1 MPPVTK
7 VSMGN
12 WPRAQDGSSQ
22 PKLRDLFGLVREI
35 VWSKVPEE
43 RRPGLL
49 ILIGLL
55 LVADKVFVIGLPF
68 VYGALIDSLGIGLEL
83 ALPLGLVLAYGLFR
97 IADTVLDNV
106 MDMLMDRVS
115 LRAIR
120 RVTTD
125 VYGHILRLPLS
136 YHLDNRKG
144 GLAQSVE
151 RGTRALEDLANVT
164 LLGFLP
170 IIIELVI
177 AYILLI
183 ARYDLLSAMILAGTM
198 VLYLLAVVI
207 FDRIRSRLVGRVNEA
222 EDRVS
227 DLIVEGLSYA
237 ETVKTFAAETRQA
250 RAVDSAMEDYRG
262 RAMKVSVYF
271 MFRQVTIAL
280 ILSGSLVILLAPTV
294 PKVSTGALTVGGF
307 VALAALILR
316 LFQPLRGLGIVNRRI
331 LDSLRHTERM
341 MSLFEVPNTITDRP
355 GAPNLAPGPGTLQ
368 FEQVSFDYPSKGQV
382 LKRLDFTAEG
392 GRTTALVG
400 PTGAGKSTIQKLLL
414 RLYDPVEGAVKI
426 DGQDLRDVRLDS
438 ARDALGVVPQ
448 DCVLFHDTI
457 DANIRYARPDATDA
471 EVHEAAR
478 MAAFSDFVDSLP
490 LKYQTIVGDRGLK
503 LSGGERQRL
512 AIARAYLKEPLIFI
526 LDEATSSLDS
536 ATEAEIV
543 RNFTMAGEGRTQL
556 IIAHRLSTVMHADL
570 ILVLDGGRLVEQ
582 GNHEKLLA
590 QKGLYADL
598 WERQTEA
605 KPSAET

>member
-1 MPPVTK
+1 MPPVSK
-7 VSMGN
+7 VAMGN
-12 WPRAQDGSSQ
+12 WPRAHDGKSK
-22 PKLRDLFGLVREI
+22 PKLRDLVGLVKEI
-35 VWSKVPEE
+35 VWSKNPAE

-49 ILIGLL
+49 ILIAVL

-68 VYGALIDSLGIGLEL
+68 VYGALIDNLGIGMEV

-97 IADTVLDNV
+97 VADTVLDNV

-125 VYGHILRLPLS
+125 VYGHILRLPLA

-151 RGTRALEDLANVT
+151 RGTRALEELANVV
-164 LLGFLP
+164 LLSFVP
-170 IIIELVI
+170 IIIELLI
-177 AYILLI
+177 AYVLL
-183 ARYDLLSAMILAGTM
+183 ATRYDLWSAGILAVTMVFYLSAV
-198 VLYLLAVVI
+198 VL
-207 FDRIRSRLVGRVNEA
+207 FDRVRSRLVGRVNES

-237 ETVKTFAAETRQA
+237 ETVKTFAAEDRQA
-250 RAVDSAMEDYRG
+250 EAVDGAMEEYRG
-262 RAMKVSVYF
+262 RALKVSVYF
-271 MFRQVTIAL
+271 MIRQVTIAV
-280 ILSGSLVILLAPTV
+280 ILSGSLITLLAITV
-294 PKVSTGALTVGGF
+294 PKVSAGALTVGGF

-341 MSLFEVPNTITDRP
+341 MSLFEVPNTIHDKASAPDLVP
-355 GAPNLAPGPGTLQ
+355 GDGSLA
-368 FEQVSFDYPSKGQV
+368 FEGVTFDYASKGTV
-382 LKRLDFTAEG
+382 LRDLSFVVPG
-392 GRTTALVG
+392 GKTTALVG

-414 RLYDPVEGAVKI
+414 RLYDPDKGSILI
-426 DGQDLRDVRLDS
+426 DGQDIRDVRLRS

-457 DANIRYARPDATDA
+457 DANIRYARPEASMD
-471 EVHEAAR
+471 EVREAAR
-478 MAAFSDFVDSLP
+478 MAAFSTFVEGLP
-490 LKYQTIVGDRGLK
+490 MGYETIVGDRGLK

-512 AIARAYLKEPLIFI
+512 AIARAYLKNPRIFI

-536 ATEAEIV
+536 GTEAEIV
-543 RNFTMAGEGRTQL
+543 RNFAHAGEGRTQL
-556 IIAHRLSTVMHADL
+556 IIAHRLSTVMHADQ
-570 ILVLDGGRLVEQ
+570 ILVLDNGSLVEC
-582 GNHEKLLA
+582 GTHDELLA
-590 QKGLYADL
+590 LDGLYAGL
-598 WERQTEA
+598 WQRQTEQQ
-605 KPSAET
+605 SA

>member
-1 MPPVTK
+1 MPPVSK
-7 VSMGN
+7 VAMGN
-12 WPRAQDGSSQ
+12 WPRAHDGKSK
-22 PKLRDLFGLVREI
+22 PKLRDLIGLVKEI
-35 VWSKVPEE
+35 VWSKNPAE

-49 ILIGLL
+49 ILIAVL

-68 VYGALIDSLGIGLEL
+68 VYGALIDNLGIGMEV

-97 IADTVLDNV
+97 VADTVLDNV

-125 VYGHILRLPLS
+125 VYGHILRLPLA

-151 RGTRALEDLANVT
+151 RGTRALEELANVV
-164 LLGFLP
+164 LLSFVP
-170 IIIELVI
+170 IIIELLI
-177 AYILLI
+177 AYVLL
-183 ARYDLLSAMILAGTM
+183 ATRYDLWSAGILAVTMVFYLSAV
-198 VLYLLAVVI
+198 VL
-207 FDRIRSRLVGRVNEA
+207 FDRVRSRLVGRVNES

-237 ETVKTFAAETRQA
+237 ETVKTFAAEDRQA
-250 RAVDSAMEDYRG
+250 EAVDGAMEEYRG
-262 RAMKVSVYF
+262 RALKVSVYF
-271 MFRQVTIAL
+271 MIRQVTIAV
-280 ILSGSLVILLAPTV
+280 ILSGSLITLLAITV
-294 PKVSTGALTVGGF
+294 PKVSAGALTVGGF

-341 MSLFEVPNTITDRP
+341 MSLFEVPNTIHDKASAPDLVP
-355 GAPNLAPGPGTLQ
+355 GDGSLA
-368 FEQVSFDYPSKGQV
+368 FEGVTFDYASKGTV
-382 LKRLDFTAEG
+382 LRDLSFVVPG
-392 GRTTALVG
+392 GKTTALVG

-414 RLYDPVEGAVKI
+414 RLYDPDKGSILI
-426 DGQDLRDVRLDS
+426 DGQDLRDVRLRS

-457 DANIRYARPDATDA
+457 DANIRYARPEASMD
-471 EVHEAAR
+471 EVREAAR
-478 MAAFSDFVDSLP
+478 MAAFSTFVEGLP
-490 LKYQTIVGDRGLK
+490 MGYETIVGDRGLK

-512 AIARAYLKEPLIFI
+512 AIARAYLKNPRIFI

-536 ATEAEIV
+536 GTEAEIV
-543 RNFTMAGEGRTQL
+543 RNFAHAGEGRTQL
-556 IIAHRLSTVMHADL
+556 IIAHRLSTVMHADQ
-570 ILVLDGGRLVEQ
+570 ILVLDNGSLVER
-582 GNHEKLLA
+582 GTHDELLA
-590 QKGLYADL
+590 LDGLYAGL
-598 WERQTEA
+598 WQRQTEQQ
-605 KPSAET
+605 SA

>member
-1 MPPVTK
+1 MPPVSK
-7 VSMGN
+7 VAMGN
-12 WPRAQDGSSQ
+12 WPRAHDGKSK
-22 PKLRDLFGLVREI
+22 PKLRDLIGLVKEI
-35 VWSKVPEE
+35 VWSKNPAE

-49 ILIGLL
+49 ILIAVL

-68 VYGALIDSLGIGLEL
+68 VYGALIDNLGIGMEV

-97 IADTVLDNV
+97 VADTVLDNV

-125 VYGHILRLPLS
+125 VYGHILRLPLA

-151 RGTRALEDLANVT
+151 RGTRALEELANVV
-164 LLGFLP
+164 LLSFVP
-170 IIIELVI
+170 IIIELLI
-177 AYILLI
+177 AYVLL
-183 ARYDLLSAMILAGTM
+183 ATRYDLWSAGILAVTMVFYLSAV
-198 VLYLLAVVI
+198 VL
-207 FDRIRSRLVGRVNEA
+207 FDRVRSRLVGRVNES

-237 ETVKTFAAETRQA
+237 ETVKTFAAEDRQA
-250 RAVDSAMEDYRG
+250 EAVDGAMEEYRG
-262 RAMKVSVYF
+262 RALKVSVYF
-271 MFRQVTIAL
+271 MIRQVTIAV
-280 ILSGSLVILLAPTV
+280 ILSGSLITLLAITV
-294 PKVSTGALTVGGF
+294 PKVSAGALTVGGF

-341 MSLFEVPNTITDRP
+341 MSLFEVPNTIHDKASAPDLVP
-355 GAPNLAPGPGTLQ
+355 GDGSLA
-368 FEQVSFDYPSKGQV
+368 FEGVTFDYASKGTV
-382 LKRLDFTAEG
+382 LRDLSFVVPG
-392 GRTTALVG
+392 GKTTALVG

-414 RLYDPVEGAVKI
+414 RLYDPDKGSILI
-426 DGQDLRDVRLDS
+426 DGQDIRDVRLRS

-457 DANIRYARPDATDA
+457 DANIRYARPEASMD
-471 EVHEAAR
+471 EVREAAR
-478 MAAFSDFVDSLP
+478 MAAFSTFVEGLP
-490 LKYQTIVGDRGLK
+490 MGYETIVGDRGLK

-512 AIARAYLKEPLIFI
+512 AIARAYLKNPRIFI

-536 ATEAEIV
+536 GTEAEIV
-543 RNFTMAGEGRTQL
+543 RNFAHAGEGRTQL
-556 IIAHRLSTVMHADL
+556 IIAHRLSTVMHADQ
-570 ILVLDGGRLVEQ
+570 ILVLDNGSLAERGTHDE
-582 GNHEKLLA
+582 LLA
-590 QKGLYADL
+590 LDGLYAGL
-598 WERQTEA
+598 WQRQTEQQ
-605 KPSAET
+605 SA

>member
-1 MPPVTK
+1 MPPVSK
-7 VSMGN
+7 VAMGN
-12 WPRAQDGSSQ
+12 WPRANDGKTQ
-22 PKLRDLFGLVREI
+22 PKLRDLISLVKEI
-35 VWSKVPEE
+35 VWSKNPAE

-49 ILIGLL
+49 ILIAIL

-68 VYGALIDSLGIGLEL
+68 VYGALIDNLGVGMEV

-97 IADTVLDNV
+97 VADTVLDNV

-125 VYGHILRLPLS
+125 VYGHILRLPLA

-151 RGTRALEDLANVT
+151 RGTRALEELANVV
-164 LLGFLP
+164 LLSFIP
-170 IIIELVI
+170 IIIELLI
-177 AYILLI
+177 AYVLL
-183 ARYDLLSAMILAGTM
+183 ATRYDIWSALILAVTM
-198 VLYLLAVVI
+198 VLYLTAVVL
-207 FDRIRSRLVGRVNEA
+207 FDRVRSRLVGRVNEA

-237 ETVKTFAAETRQA
+237 ETVKTFAAENRQA
-250 RAVDSAMEDYRG
+250 EAVDGAMEDYRA

-271 MFRQVTIAL
+271 MARQVTIAL
-280 ILSGSLVILLAPTV
+280 ILSGSLVTLLAITV
-294 PKVSTGALTVGGF
+294 PKVSAGALTVGGF

-341 MSLFEVPNTITDRP
+341 MSLFEVPNTIRDKEGAGDLVP
-355 GAPNLAPGPGTLQ
+355 GDGSLTFAGVT
-368 FEQVSFDYPSKGQV
+368 FDYPSKGTV
-382 LKRLDFTAEG
+382 LRDLSFVAPG
-392 GRTTALVG
+392 GKTTALVG

-414 RLYDPVEGAVKI
+414 RLYDPAKGAILI
-426 DGQDLRDVRLDS
+426 DGQDIRDVRLDS

-457 DANIRYARPDATDA
+457 DANIRYARPDATVE
-471 EVHEAAR
+471 EVREAAR
-478 MAAFSDFVDSLP
+478 MAAFSTFVESLP
-490 LKYQTIVGDRGLK
+490 KGYDTIVGDRGLK

-512 AIARAYLKEPLIFI
+512 AIARAYLKNPRIFI

-543 RNFTMAGEGRTQL
+543 RNFAHAGEGRTQL
-556 IIAHRLSTVMHADL
+556 IIAHRLSTVMHADQ
-570 ILVLDGGRLVEQ
+570 ILVLDAGALAERGTHAE
-582 GNHEKLLA
+582 LLDRG
-590 QKGLYADL
+590 GLYAGL
-598 WERQTEA
+598 WQRQTEQQNGD
-605 KPSAET
+605 

>member
-1 MPPVTK
+1 MPPVSK
-7 VSMGN
+7 VAMGN
-12 WPRAQDGSSQ
+12 WPRAHDGKSQ
-22 PKLRDLFGLVREI
+22 PKLRDLVGLVKEI
-35 VWSKVPEE
+35 VWSKNPAE

-49 ILIGLL
+49 ALIAVL

-68 VYGALIDSLGIGLEL
+68 VYGALIDSLGVGLEV

-97 IADTVLDNV
+97 VADTVLDNV

-125 VYGHILRLPLS
+125 VYGHILRLPLA

-151 RGTRALEDLANVT
+151 RGTRALEELANVV
-164 LLGFLP
+164 LLSFIP
-170 IIIELVI
+170 IIIELLI
-177 AYILLI
+177 AYVLL
-183 ARYDLLSAMILAGTM
+183 ATRYDIWSALILAATM
-198 VLYLLAVVI
+198 VLYLTAVVM
-207 FDRIRSRLVGRVNEA
+207 FDRVRSRLVGRVNES

-237 ETVKTFAAETRQA
+237 ETVKTFAAENRQA
-250 RAVDSAMEDYRG
+250 AAVDSAMEDYRA
-262 RAMKVSVYF
+262 RALKVSVYF
-271 MFRQVTIAL
+271 MIRQVTIAI
-280 ILSGSLVILLAPTV
+280 ILSGSLIALLAITV
-294 PKVSTGALTVGGF
+294 PKVSAGALTVGGF

-341 MSLFEVPNTITDRP
+341 MSLFEVPNTIRDKD
-355 GAPNLAPGPGTLQ
+355 GAGDLVAGDGSLA
-368 FEQVSFDYPSKGQV
+368 FEGVSFDYPSKGTV
-382 LKRLDFTAEG
+382 LRDLSFVAPG
-392 GRTTALVG
+392 GKTTALVG

-414 RLYDPVEGAVKI
+414 RLYDPLKGTILI
-426 DGQDLRDVRLDS
+426 DGQDIRDVRLSS
-438 ARDALGVVPQ
+438 ARDVLGVVPQ

-457 DANIRYARPDATDA
+457 EANIRYARPDATIDD
-471 EVHEAAR
+471 VREAAH
-478 MAAFSDFVDSLP
+478 MAAFGSFVEGLP
-490 LKYQTIVGDRGLK
+490 KGYETVVGDRGLK

-512 AIARAYLKEPLIFI
+512 AIARAYLKNPRIFI

-543 RNFTMAGEGRTQL
+543 RNFARAGEGRTQL
-556 IIAHRLSTVMHADL
+556 IIAHRLSTVMHADQ
-570 ILVLDGGRLVEQ
+570 ILVLDGGALVER
-582 GNHEKLLA
+582 GTHGELLEKG
-590 QKGLYADL
+590 GLYADL
-598 WERQTEA
+598 WQRQTEQ
-605 KPSAET
+605 T

>member
-1 MPPVTK
+1 MPPVSK
-7 VSMGN
+7 VAMGN
-12 WPRAQDGSSQ
+12 WPRANDGKTK
-22 PKLRDLFGLVREI
+22 PKLRDLIGLVKEI
-35 VWSKVPEE
+35 VWSKNPAE

-49 ILIGLL
+49 ILIAVL

-68 VYGALIDSLGIGLEL
+68 VYGALIDNLGIGMEV

-97 IADTVLDNV
+97 VADTVLDNV

-125 VYGHILRLPLS
+125 VYGHILRLPLA

-151 RGTRALEDLANVT
+151 RGTRALEELANVV
-164 LLGFLP
+164 LLSFVP
-170 IIIELVI
+170 IIIELLI
-177 AYILLI
+177 AYVLL
-183 ARYDLLSAMILAGTM
+183 ATRYDIWSAAILGVTM
-198 VLYLLAVVI
+198 VFYLTAVVL
-207 FDRIRSRLVGRVNEA
+207 FDRVRSRLVGKVNES

-237 ETVKTFAAETRQA
+237 ETVKTFAAEDRQA
-250 RAVDSAMEDYRG
+250 EAVDGAMEEYRG
-262 RAMKVSVYF
+262 RALKVSVYF
-271 MFRQVTIAL
+271 MIRQVTIAI
-280 ILSGSLVILLAPTV
+280 ILSGSLMTLLAITV
-294 PKVSTGALTVGGF
+294 PKVSAGALTVGGF

-341 MSLFEVPNTITDRP
+341 MSLFEVPNTIHDKANAADLVP
-355 GAPNLAPGPGTLQ
+355 GNGSLA
-368 FEQVSFDYPSKGQV
+368 FEGVTFDYASKGTV
-382 LKRLDFTAEG
+382 LRDLSFVVPG
-392 GRTTALVG
+392 GKTTALVG

-414 RLYDPVEGAVKI
+414 RLYDPDKGAILI
-426 DGQDLRDVRLDS
+426 DGQDIRDVRLSS

-457 DANIRYARPDATDA
+457 DANIRYARPEASMD
-471 EVHEAAR
+471 EVREAAR
-478 MAAFSDFVDSLP
+478 MAAFSTFVESLP
-490 LKYQTIVGDRGLK
+490 KGYQTIVGDRGLK

-512 AIARAYLKEPLIFI
+512 AIARAYLKNPRIFI

-536 ATEAEIV
+536 GTEAEIV
-543 RNFTMAGEGRTQL
+543 RNFAHAGEGRTQL
-556 IIAHRLSTVMHADL
+556 IIAHRLSTVMHADQ
-570 ILVLDGGRLVEQ
+570 ILVLDKGSLVER
-582 GNHEKLLA
+582 GTHDDLLA
-590 QKGLYADL
+590 LNGLYAGL
-598 WERQTEA
+598 WQRQTEQQ
-605 KPSAET
+605 SA

>member
-1 MPPVTK
+1 MPPVSK
-7 VSMGN
+7 VAMGN
-12 WPRAQDGSSQ
+12 WPRANDGKTQ
-22 PKLRDLFGLVREI
+22 PKLRDLISLVKEI
-35 VWSKVPEE
+35 VWSKNPAE

-49 ILIGLL
+49 ILIAIL

-68 VYGALIDSLGIGLEL
+68 VYGALIDNLGVGMEV

-97 IADTVLDNV
+97 VADTVLDNV

-125 VYGHILRLPLS
+125 VYGHILRLPLA

-151 RGTRALEDLANVT
+151 RGTRALEELANVV
-164 LLGFLP
+164 LLSFIP
-170 IIIELVI
+170 IIIELLI
-177 AYILLI
+177 AYVLL
-183 ARYDLLSAMILAGTM
+183 ATRYDIWSALILAVTM
-198 VLYLLAVVI
+198 VLYLTAVVL
-207 FDRIRSRLVGRVNEA
+207 FDRVRSRLVGRVNEA

-237 ETVKTFAAETRQA
+237 ETVKTFAAENRQA
-250 RAVDSAMEDYRG
+250 EAVDGAMEDYRA

-271 MFRQVTIAL
+271 MARQVTIGL
-280 ILSGSLVILLAPTV
+280 ILSGSLVTLLAITV
-294 PKVSTGALTVGGF
+294 PKVSAGALTVGGF

-341 MSLFEVPNTITDRP
+341 MSLFEVPNTIRDKDGAGDLVP
-355 GAPNLAPGPGTLQ
+355 GDGSLTFAGVT
-368 FEQVSFDYPSKGQV
+368 FDYPSKGTV
-382 LKRLDFTAEG
+382 LRDLSFVAPG
-392 GRTTALVG
+392 GKTTALVG

-414 RLYDPVEGAVKI
+414 RLYDPAKGAILI
-426 DGQDLRDVRLDS
+426 DGQDIRDVRLDS

-457 DANIRYARPDATDA
+457 DANIRYARPDATVE
-471 EVHEAAR
+471 EVREAAR
-478 MAAFSDFVDSLP
+478 MAAFSTFVESLP
-490 LKYQTIVGDRGLK
+490 KGYDTIVGDRGLK

-512 AIARAYLKEPLIFI
+512 AIARAYLKNPRIFI

-543 RNFTMAGEGRTQL
+543 RNFAHAGEGRTQL
-556 IIAHRLSTVMHADL
+556 IIAHRLSTVMHADQ
-570 ILVLDGGRLVEQ
+570 ILVLDAGALAERGTHAE
-582 GNHEKLLA
+582 LLDRG
-590 QKGLYADL
+590 GLYAGL
-598 WERQTEA
+598 WQRQTEQQNGN
-605 KPSAET
+605 

>member
-1 MPPVTK
+1 MPPVSK
-7 VSMGN
+7 VAMGN
-12 WPRAQDGSSQ
+12 WPRAHDGKSK
-22 PKLRDLFGLVREI
+22 PKLRDLIGLVKEI
-35 VWSKVPEE
+35 VWSKNPAE

-49 ILIGLL
+49 ILIAVL

-68 VYGALIDSLGIGLEL
+68 VYGALIDNLGIGMEV

-97 IADTVLDNV
+97 VADTVLDNV

-125 VYGHILRLPLS
+125 VYGHILRLPLA

-151 RGTRALEDLANVT
+151 RGTRALEELANVV
-164 LLGFLP
+164 LLSFVP
-170 IIIELVI
+170 IIIELLI
-177 AYILLI
+177 AYVLL
-183 ARYDLLSAMILAGTM
+183 ATRYDLWSAGILAVTMVCYLSAV
-198 VLYLLAVVI
+198 VL
-207 FDRIRSRLVGRVNEA
+207 FDRVRSRLVGRVNES

-237 ETVKTFAAETRQA
+237 ETVKTFAAEDRQA
-250 RAVDSAMEDYRG
+250 EAVDGAMEEYRG
-262 RAMKVSVYF
+262 RALKVSVYF
-271 MFRQVTIAL
+271 MIRQVTIAV
-280 ILSGSLVILLAPTV
+280 ILSGSLITLLAITV
-294 PKVSTGALTVGGF
+294 PKVSAGALTVGGF

-341 MSLFEVPNTITDRP
+341 MSLFEVPNTIHDKASAPDLVP
-355 GAPNLAPGPGTLQ
+355 GDGSLA
-368 FEQVSFDYPSKGQV
+368 FEGVTFDYASKGTV
-382 LKRLDFTAEG
+382 LRDLSFVVPG
-392 GRTTALVG
+392 GKTTALVG

-414 RLYDPVEGAVKI
+414 RLYDPDKGSILI
-426 DGQDLRDVRLDS
+426 DGQDIRDVRLRS

-457 DANIRYARPDATDA
+457 DANIRYARPEASMD
-471 EVHEAAR
+471 EVREAAR
-478 MAAFSDFVDSLP
+478 MAAFSTFVEGLP
-490 LKYQTIVGDRGLK
+490 MGYETIVGDRGLK

-512 AIARAYLKEPLIFI
+512 AIARAYLKNPRIFI

-536 ATEAEIV
+536 GTEAEIV
-543 RNFTMAGEGRTQL
+543 RNFAHAGEGRTQL
-556 IIAHRLSTVMHADL
+556 IIAHRLSTVMHADQ
-570 ILVLDGGRLVEQ
+570 ILVLDNGSLVER
-582 GNHEKLLA
+582 GTHDELLA
-590 QKGLYADL
+590 LDGLYAGL
-598 WERQTEA
+598 WQRQTEQQ
-605 KPSAET
+605 SA

>member
-1 MPPVTK
+1 MPPVSK
-7 VSMGN
+7 VAMGN
-12 WPRAQDGSSQ
+12 WPRANDGKTK
-22 PKLRDLFGLVREI
+22 PKLRDLIGLVKEI
-35 VWSKVPEE
+35 VWSKNPAE

-49 ILIGLL
+49 ILIAVL

-68 VYGALIDSLGIGLEL
+68 VYGALIDNLGIGMEV

-97 IADTVLDNV
+97 VADTVLDNV

-125 VYGHILRLPLS
+125 VYGHILRLPLA

-151 RGTRALEDLANVT
+151 RGTRALEELANVV
-164 LLGFLP
+164 LLSFVP
-170 IIIELVI
+170 IIIELLI
-177 AYILLI
+177 AYVLL
-183 ARYDLLSAMILAGTM
+183 ATRYDIWSAAILGVTM
-198 VLYLLAVVI
+198 VFYLTAVVL
-207 FDRIRSRLVGRVNEA
+207 FDRVRSRLVGKVNES

-237 ETVKTFAAETRQA
+237 ETVKTFAAEDRQA
-250 RAVDSAMEDYRG
+250 EAVDGAMEEYRG
-262 RAMKVSVYF
+262 RALKVSVYF
-271 MFRQVTIAL
+271 MIRQVTIAI
-280 ILSGSLVILLAPTV
+280 ILSGSLMTLLAITV
-294 PKVSTGALTVGGF
+294 PKVSAGALTVGGF

-341 MSLFEVPNTITDRP
+341 MSLFEVPNTIHDKANAADLVP
-355 GAPNLAPGPGTLQ
+355 GNGSLA
-368 FEQVSFDYPSKGQV
+368 FEGVTFDYASKGTV
-382 LKRLDFTAEG
+382 LRDLSFVVPG
-392 GRTTALVG
+392 GKTTALVG

-414 RLYDPVEGAVKI
+414 RLYDPDKGAILI
-426 DGQDLRDVRLDS
+426 DGQDIRDVRLSS

-457 DANIRYARPDATDA
+457 DANIRYARPEASMD
-471 EVHEAAR
+471 EVREAAR
-478 MAAFSDFVDSLP
+478 MAAFSTFVESLP
-490 LKYQTIVGDRGLK
+490 KGYETIVGDRGLK

-512 AIARAYLKEPLIFI
+512 AIARAYLKSPRIFI

-536 ATEAEIV
+536 GTEAEIV
-543 RNFTMAGEGRTQL
+543 RNFAHAGEGRTQL
-556 IIAHRLSTVMHADL
+556 IIAHRLSTVMHADQ
-570 ILVLDGGRLVEQ
+570 ILVLDKGSLVER
-582 GNHEKLLA
+582 GTHDDLLA
-590 QKGLYADL
+590 LNGLYAGL
-598 WERQTEA
+598 WQRQTEQQ
-605 KPSAET
+605 SA

>member
-1 MPPVTK
+1 MPPVSK
-7 VSMGN
+7 VAMGN
-12 WPRAQDGSSQ
+12 WPRAHDGKSQ
-22 PKLRDLFGLVREI
+22 PKLRDLVGLVKEI
-35 VWSKVPEE
+35 VWSKNPAE

-49 ILIGLL
+49 ALIAVL

-68 VYGALIDSLGIGLEL
+68 VYGALIDSLGVGLEV

-97 IADTVLDNV
+97 VADTVLDNV

-125 VYGHILRLPLS
+125 VYGHILRLPLA

-151 RGTRALEDLANVT
+151 RGTRALEELANVV
-164 LLGFLP
+164 LLSFIP
-170 IIIELVI
+170 IIIELLI
-177 AYILLI
+177 AYVLL
-183 ARYDLLSAMILAGTM
+183 ATRYDIWSALILAATM
-198 VLYLLAVVI
+198 VLYLTAVVM
-207 FDRIRSRLVGRVNEA
+207 FDRVRSRLVGRVNES

-237 ETVKTFAAETRQA
+237 ETVKTFAAENRQA
-250 RAVDSAMEDYRG
+250 AAVDSAMEDYRA
-262 RAMKVSVYF
+262 RALKVSVYF
-271 MFRQVTIAL
+271 MIRQVTIAI
-280 ILSGSLVILLAPTV
+280 ILSGSLITLLAITV
-294 PKVSTGALTVGGF
+294 PKVSAGALTVGGF

-341 MSLFEVPNTITDRP
+341 MSLFEVPNTIRDKD
-355 GAPNLAPGPGTLQ
+355 GAGDLVAGDGSLA
-368 FEQVSFDYPSKGQV
+368 FEGVSFDYPSKGTV
-382 LKRLDFTAEG
+382 LRDLSFVAPG
-392 GRTTALVG
+392 GKTTALVG

-414 RLYDPVEGAVKI
+414 RLYDPLKGTILI
-426 DGQDLRDVRLDS
+426 DGQDIRDVRLSS

-457 DANIRYARPDATDA
+457 EANIRYARPDASMDD
-471 EVHEAAR
+471 VREAAH
-478 MAAFSDFVDSLP
+478 MAAFGSFVEGLP
-490 LKYQTIVGDRGLK
+490 KGYETVVGDRGLK

-512 AIARAYLKEPLIFI
+512 AIARAYLKNPRIFI

-543 RNFTMAGEGRTQL
+543 RNFARAGEGRTQL
-556 IIAHRLSTVMHADL
+556 IIAHRLSTVMHADQ
-570 ILVLDGGRLVEQ
+570 ILVLDGGALVER
-582 GNHEKLLA
+582 GTHGELLEKG
-590 QKGLYADL
+590 GLYADL
-598 WERQTEA
+598 WQRQTEQA
-605 KPSAET
+605 

>member
-1 MPPVTK
+1 MPPVSK
-7 VSMGN
+7 VAMGK
-12 WPRAQDGSSQ
+12 WPRAQEGKSE
-22 PKLRDLFGLVREI
+22 PKLRDLVGLVKEI
-35 VWSKVPEE
+35 VWSKNPAE

-49 ILIGLL
+49 ALIAVL

-68 VYGALIDSLGIGLEL
+68 VYGALIDNLGVGMEV

-97 IADTVLDNV
+97 VADTVLDNV

-125 VYGHILRLPLS
+125 VYGHILRLPLA

-151 RGTRALEDLANVT
+151 RGTRALEELANVV
-164 LLGFLP
+164 LLSFIP
-170 IIIELVI
+170 IIIELLI
-177 AYILLI
+177 AYVLL
-183 ARYDLLSAMILAGTM
+183 ATRYDIWSALILAVTM
-198 VLYLLAVVI
+198 VLYLTAVVL
-207 FDRIRSRLVGRVNEA
+207 FDRVRSRLVGRVNES

-237 ETVKTFAAETRQA
+237 ETVKTFAAENRQA
-250 RAVDSAMEDYRG
+250 TALDSAMEDYRA
-262 RAMKVSVYF
+262 RALKVSVYF
-271 MFRQVTIAL
+271 MIRQVTIAV
-280 ILSGSLVILLAPTV
+280 ILSGSLITLLAFTV
-294 PKVSTGALTVGGF
+294 PKVSAGALTVGGF

-341 MSLFEVPNTITDRP
+341 MSLFKVPNTIHDKDGAGDLVP
-355 GAPNLAPGPGTLQ
+355 GDGSLA
-368 FEQVSFDYPSKGQV
+368 FEGVSFDYPSKGMV
-382 LKRLDFTAEG
+382 LRDLSFVAPG
-392 GRTTALVG
+392 GKTTALVG

-414 RLYDPVEGAVKI
+414 RLYDPLKGAILI
-426 DGQDLRDVRLDS
+426 DGQDIRDVRLSS

-457 DANIRYARPDATDA
+457 EANIRYARPDVSMD
-471 EVHEAAR
+471 EVREAAH
-478 MAAFSDFVDSLP
+478 MAAFGRFVEGLP
-490 LKYQTIVGDRGLK
+490 QGYDTIVGDRGMK

-512 AIARAYLKEPLIFI
+512 AIARAYLKNPRIFI

-536 ATEAEIV
+536 VTEAEIV
-543 RNFTMAGEGRTQL
+543 RNFAHAGEGRTQL
-556 IIAHRLSTVMHADL
+556 IIAHRLSTVMHADQ
-570 ILVLDGGRLVEQ
+570 ILVLDGGALVER
-582 GNHEKLLA
+582 GTHAELLA
-590 QKGLYADL
+590 AGGLYADL
-598 WERQTEA
+598 WHRQTELNA
-605 KPSAET
+605 

>member
-1 MPPVTK
+1 MPPVSK
-7 VSMGN
+7 VAMGN
-12 WPRAQDGSSQ
+12 WPRAHDGKSK
-22 PKLRDLFGLVREI
+22 PKLRDLIGLVKEI
-35 VWSKVPEE
+35 VWSKNPAE

-49 ILIGLL
+49 ILIAVL

-68 VYGALIDSLGIGLEL
+68 VYGALIDNLGIGMEV

-97 IADTVLDNV
+97 VADTVLDNV

-125 VYGHILRLPLS
+125 VYGHILRLPLA

-151 RGTRALEDLANVT
+151 RGTRALEELANVV
-164 LLGFLP
+164 LLSFVP
-170 IIIELVI
+170 IIIELLI
-177 AYILLI
+177 AYVLL
-183 ARYDLLSAMILAGTM
+183 ATRYDLWSAGILAVTMVFYLSAV
-198 VLYLLAVVI
+198 VL
-207 FDRIRSRLVGRVNEA
+207 FDRVRSRLVGRVNES

-237 ETVKTFAAETRQA
+237 ETVKTFAAEDRQA
-250 RAVDSAMEDYRG
+250 EAVDGAMEEYRG
-262 RAMKVSVYF
+262 RALKVSVYF
-271 MFRQVTIAL
+271 MIRQVTIAV
-280 ILSGSLVILLAPTV
+280 ILSGSLITLLAITV
-294 PKVSTGALTVGGF
+294 PKVSAGALTVGGF

-341 MSLFEVPNTITDRP
+341 MSLFEVPNTIHDKASAPDLVP
-355 GAPNLAPGPGTLQ
+355 GDGSLA
-368 FEQVSFDYPSKGQV
+368 FEGVTFDYASKGTV
-382 LKRLDFTAEG
+382 LRDLSFVVPG
-392 GRTTALVG
+392 GKTTALVG

-414 RLYDPVEGAVKI
+414 RLYDPDKGSILI
-426 DGQDLRDVRLDS
+426 DGQDIRDVRLRS

-457 DANIRYARPDATDA
+457 DANIRYARPEASMD
-471 EVHEAAR
+471 EVGEAAR
-478 MAAFSDFVDSLP
+478 MAAFSTFVEGLP
-490 LKYQTIVGDRGLK
+490 MGYETIVGDRGLK

-512 AIARAYLKEPLIFI
+512 AIARAYLKNPRIFI

-536 ATEAEIV
+536 GTEAEIV
-543 RNFTMAGEGRTQL
+543 RNFAHAGEGRTQL
-556 IIAHRLSTVMHADL
+556 IIAHRLSTVMHADQ
-570 ILVLDGGRLVEQ
+570 ILVLDNGSLVER
-582 GNHEKLLA
+582 GTHDELLA
-590 QKGLYADL
+590 LDGLYAGL
-598 WERQTEA
+598 WQRQTEQQ
-605 KPSAET
+605 SA

>member
-1 MPPVTK
+1 MPPVSK
-7 VSMGN
+7 VAMGN
-12 WPRAQDGSSQ
+12 WPRAHDGKSK
-22 PKLRDLFGLVREI
+22 PKLRDLIGLVKEI
-35 VWSKVPEE
+35 VWSKNPAE

-49 ILIGLL
+49 ILIAVL

-68 VYGALIDSLGIGLEL
+68 VYGALIDNLGIGMEV

-97 IADTVLDNV
+97 VADTVLDNV

-125 VYGHILRLPLS
+125 VYGHILRLPLA

-151 RGTRALEDLANVT
+151 RGTRALEELANVV
-164 LLGFLP
+164 LLSFVP
-170 IIIELVI
+170 IIIELLI
-177 AYILLI
+177 AYVLL
-183 ARYDLLSAMILAGTM
+183 ATRYDLWSAGILAVTMVFYLSAV
-198 VLYLLAVVI
+198 VL
-207 FDRIRSRLVGRVNEA
+207 FDRVRSRLVGRVNES

-237 ETVKTFAAETRQA
+237 ETVKTFAAEDRQA
-250 RAVDSAMEDYRG
+250 EAVDGAMEEYRG
-262 RAMKVSVYF
+262 RALKVSVYF
-271 MFRQVTIAL
+271 MIRQVTIAV
-280 ILSGSLVILLAPTV
+280 ILSGSLITLLAITV
-294 PKVSTGALTVGGF
+294 PKVSAGALTVGGF

-341 MSLFEVPNTITDRP
+341 MSLFEVPNTIHDKASAPDLVP
-355 GAPNLAPGPGTLQ
+355 GDGSLA
-368 FEQVSFDYPSKGQV
+368 FEGVTFDYASKGTV
-382 LKRLDFTAEG
+382 LRDLSFVVPG
-392 GRTTALVG
+392 GKTTALVG

-414 RLYDPVEGAVKI
+414 RLYDPDKGSILI
-426 DGQDLRDVRLDS
+426 DGQDIRDVRLRS

-457 DANIRYARPDATDA
+457 DANIRYARPEASMD
-471 EVHEAAR
+471 EVREAAR
-478 MAAFSDFVDSLP
+478 MAAFSIFVEGLP
-490 LKYQTIVGDRGLK
+490 MGYETIVGDRGLK

-512 AIARAYLKEPLIFI
+512 AIARAYLKNPRIFI

-536 ATEAEIV
+536 GTEAEIV
-543 RNFTMAGEGRTQL
+543 RNFAHAGEGRTQL
-556 IIAHRLSTVMHADL
+556 IIAHRLSTVMQADQ
-570 ILVLDGGRLVEQ
+570 ILVLDNGSLVER
-582 GNHEKLLA
+582 GTHDELLA
-590 QKGLYADL
+590 LDGLYAGL
-598 WERQTEA
+598 WQRQTEQQ
-605 KPSAET
+605 SA

>member
-1 MPPVTK
+1 MPPVSK
-7 VSMGN
+7 VAMGN
-12 WPRAQDGSSQ
+12 WPRANDGKTQ
-22 PKLRDLFGLVREI
+22 PKLRDLISLVKEI
-35 VWSKVPEE
+35 VWSKNPAE

-49 ILIGLL
+49 ILIAIL

-68 VYGALIDSLGIGLEL
+68 VYGALIDNLGVGMEV

-97 IADTVLDNV
+97 VADTVLDNV

-125 VYGHILRLPLS
+125 VYGHILRLPLA

-151 RGTRALEDLANVT
+151 RGTRALEELANVV
-164 LLGFLP
+164 LLSFIP
-170 IIIELVI
+170 IIIELLI
-177 AYILLI
+177 AYVLL
-183 ARYDLLSAMILAGTM
+183 ATRYDIWSALILAVTM
-198 VLYLLAVVI
+198 VLYLTAVVL
-207 FDRIRSRLVGRVNEA
+207 FDRVRSRLVGRVNEA

-237 ETVKTFAAETRQA
+237 ETVKTFAAENRQA
-250 RAVDSAMEDYRG
+250 EAVDGAMEDYRA

-271 MFRQVTIAL
+271 MARQVTIAL
-280 ILSGSLVILLAPTV
+280 ILSGSLVTLLAITV
-294 PKVSTGALTVGGF
+294 PKVSAGALTVGGF

-341 MSLFEVPNTITDRP
+341 MSLFEVPNTIRDKEGAGDLVP
-355 GAPNLAPGPGTLQ
+355 GDGSLTFAGVT
-368 FEQVSFDYPSKGQV
+368 FDYPSKGTV
-382 LKRLDFTAEG
+382 LRDLSFVAPG
-392 GRTTALVG
+392 GKTTALVG

-414 RLYDPVEGAVKI
+414 RLYDPAKGAILI
-426 DGQDLRDVRLDS
+426 DGQDIRDVRLDS

-457 DANIRYARPDATDA
+457 DANIRYARPDATVE
-471 EVHEAAR
+471 EVREAAR
-478 MAAFSDFVDSLP
+478 MAAFSTFVESLP
-490 LKYQTIVGDRGLK
+490 KGYDTIVGDRGLK

-512 AIARAYLKEPLIFI
+512 AIARAYLKNPRIFI

-543 RNFTMAGEGRTQL
+543 RNFAHAGEGRTQL
-556 IIAHRLSTVMHADL
+556 IIAHRLSTVMHADQ
-570 ILVLDGGRLVEQ
+570 ILVLDAGALAERGTHAE
-582 GNHEKLLA
+582 LLDRG
-590 QKGLYADL
+590 GLYAGL
-598 WERQTEA
+598 WQRQTEQQNGN
-605 KPSAET
+605 

>member
-1 MPPVTK
+1 
-7 VSMGN
+7 MGN
-12 WPRAQDGSSQ
+12 WPRAHDGKSK
-22 PKLRDLFGLVREI
+22 PKLRDLIGLVKEI
-35 VWSKVPEE
+35 VWSKNPAE

-49 ILIGLL
+49 ILIAVL

-68 VYGALIDSLGIGLEL
+68 VYGALIDNLGIGMEV

-97 IADTVLDNV
+97 VADTVLDNV

-125 VYGHILRLPLS
+125 VYGHILRLPLA

-151 RGTRALEDLANVT
+151 RGTRALEELANVV
-164 LLGFLP
+164 LLSFVP
-170 IIIELVI
+170 IIIELLI
-177 AYILLI
+177 AYVLL
-183 ARYDLLSAMILAGTM
+183 ATRYDLWSAGILAVTMVFYLSAV
-198 VLYLLAVVI
+198 VL
-207 FDRIRSRLVGRVNEA
+207 FDRVRSRLVGRVNES

-237 ETVKTFAAETRQA
+237 ETVKTFAAEDRQA
-250 RAVDSAMEDYRG
+250 EAVDGAMEEYRG
-262 RAMKVSVYF
+262 RALKVSVYF
-271 MFRQVTIAL
+271 MIRQVTIAV
-280 ILSGSLVILLAPTV
+280 ILSGSLITLLAITV
-294 PKVSTGALTVGGF
+294 PKVSAGALTVGGF

-341 MSLFEVPNTITDRP
+341 MSLFEVPNTIHDKASAADLVP
-355 GAPNLAPGPGTLQ
+355 GDGSLA
-368 FEQVSFDYPSKGQV
+368 FEGVTFDYASKGTV
-382 LKRLDFTAEG
+382 LRDLSFVVPG
-392 GRTTALVG
+392 GKTTALVG

-414 RLYDPVEGAVKI
+414 RLYDPDKGSILI
-426 DGQDLRDVRLDS
+426 DGQDIRDVRLRS

-457 DANIRYARPDATDA
+457 DANIRYARPEASMD
-471 EVHEAAR
+471 EVREAAR
-478 MAAFSDFVDSLP
+478 MAAFSTFVEGLP
-490 LKYQTIVGDRGLK
+490 LGYETIVGDRGLK

-512 AIARAYLKEPLIFI
+512 AIARAYLKNPRIFI

-536 ATEAEIV
+536 GTEAEIV
-543 RNFTMAGEGRTQL
+543 RNFAHAGEGRTQL
-556 IIAHRLSTVMHADL
+556 IIAHRLSTVMHADQ
-570 ILVLDGGRLVEQ
+570 ILVLDNGSLVER
-582 GNHEKLLA
+582 GTHDELLA
-590 QKGLYADL
+590 LDGLYAGL
-598 WERQTEA
+598 WQRQTEQQ
-605 KPSAET
+605 SA

>member
-1 MPPVTK
+1 MPPVSK
-7 VSMGN
+7 VAMGN
-12 WPRAQDGSSQ
+12 WPRAHDGKSK
-22 PKLRDLFGLVREI
+22 PKLRDLIGLVKEI
-35 VWSKVPEE
+35 VWSKNPAE

-49 ILIGLL
+49 ILIAVL

-68 VYGALIDSLGIGLEL
+68 VYGALIDNLGIGMEV

-97 IADTVLDNV
+97 VADTVLDNV

-125 VYGHILRLPLS
+125 VYGHILRLPLA

-151 RGTRALEDLANVT
+151 RGTRALEELANVV
-164 LLGFLP
+164 LLSFVP
-170 IIIELVI
+170 IIIELLI
-177 AYILLI
+177 AYVLL
-183 ARYDLLSAMILAGTM
+183 ATRYDLWSAGILAVTMVFYLSAV
-198 VLYLLAVVI
+198 VL
-207 FDRIRSRLVGRVNEA
+207 FDRVRSRLVGRVNES

-237 ETVKTFAAETRQA
+237 ETVKTFAAEDRQA
-250 RAVDSAMEDYRG
+250 EAVDGAMEEYRG
-262 RAMKVSVYF
+262 RALKVSVYF
-271 MFRQVTIAL
+271 MIRQVTIAV
-280 ILSGSLVILLAPTV
+280 ILSGSLITLLAITV
-294 PKVSTGALTVGGF
+294 PKVSAGALTVGGF

-341 MSLFEVPNTITDRP
+341 MSLFEVPNTIHDKASAPDLVP
-355 GAPNLAPGPGTLQ
+355 GDGSLA
-368 FEQVSFDYPSKGQV
+368 FEGVTFDYASKGTV
-382 LKRLDFTAEG
+382 LRDLSFVVPG
-392 GRTTALVG
+392 GKTTALVG

-414 RLYDPVEGAVKI
+414 RLYDPDKGSILI
-426 DGQDLRDVRLDS
+426 DGQDIRDVRLRS

-457 DANIRYARPDATDA
+457 DANIRYARPEASMD
-471 EVHEAAR
+471 EVREAAR
-478 MAAFSDFVDSLP
+478 MAAFSIFVEGLP
-490 LKYQTIVGDRGLK
+490 MGYETIVGDRGLK

-512 AIARAYLKEPLIFI
+512 AIARAYLKNPRIFI

-536 ATEAEIV
+536 GTEAEIV
-543 RNFTMAGEGRTQL
+543 RNFAHAGEGRTQL
-556 IIAHRLSTVMHADL
+556 IIAHRLSTVMHADQ
-570 ILVLDGGRLVEQ
+570 ILVLDNGSLAERGTHDE
-582 GNHEKLLA
+582 LLA
-590 QKGLYADL
+590 LDGLYAGL
-598 WERQTEA
+598 WQRQTEQQ
-605 KPSAET
+605 SA

>member
-1 MPPVTK
+1 MPPVSK
-7 VSMGN
+7 VAMGN
-12 WPRAQDGSSQ
+12 WPRAHDGKTQ
-22 PKLRDLFGLVREI
+22 PKLRDLISLVKEI
-35 VWSKVPEE
+35 VWSKNPAE

-49 ILIGLL
+49 ILIAVL

-68 VYGALIDSLGIGLEL
+68 VYGALIDNLGVGMEV

-97 IADTVLDNV
+97 VADTVLDNV

-125 VYGHILRLPLS
+125 VYGHILRLPLA

-151 RGTRALEDLANVT
+151 RGTRALEELANVV
-164 LLGFLP
+164 LLSFIP
-170 IIIELVI
+170 IIIELLI
-177 AYILLI
+177 AYVLL
-183 ARYDLLSAMILAGTM
+183 ATRYDIWSALILAVTM
-198 VLYLLAVVI
+198 VLYLTAVVL
-207 FDRIRSRLVGRVNEA
+207 FDRVRSRLVGRVNEA
-222 EDRVS
+222 EDKVS

-237 ETVKTFAAETRQA
+237 ETVKTFAAENRQA
-250 RAVDSAMEDYRG
+250 EAVDSAMEDYRA

-271 MFRQVTIAL
+271 MARQVTIAL
-280 ILSGSLVILLAPTV
+280 ILSGSLVTLLAITV
-294 PKVSTGALTVGGF
+294 PKVSAGALTVGGF

-341 MSLFEVPNTITDRP
+341 MSLFEVPNTIRDKADAGDLVP
-355 GAPNLAPGPGTLQ
+355 GDGSLTFAGVT
-368 FEQVSFDYPSKGQV
+368 FDYPSKGTV
-382 LKRLDFTAEG
+382 LSDLSFVAPG
-392 GRTTALVG
+392 GKTTALVG

-414 RLYDPVEGAVKI
+414 RLYDPAKGAILI
-426 DGQDLRDVRLDS
+426 DGQDISDVRLDS

-457 DANIRYARPDATDA
+457 DANIRYARPDATMD
-471 EVHEAAR
+471 EVREAAR
-478 MAAFSDFVDSLP
+478 MAAFSTFVESLP
-490 LKYQTIVGDRGLK
+490 NGYDTIVGDRGLK

-512 AIARAYLKEPLIFI
+512 AIARAYLKNPRIFI

-543 RNFTMAGEGRTQL
+543 RNFAHAGEGRTQL
-556 IIAHRLSTVMHADL
+556 IIAHRLSTVMHADQ
-570 ILVLDGGRLVEQ
+570 ILVLNEGALAERGTHAE
-582 GNHEKLLA
+582 LLA
-590 QKGLYADL
+590 KGGLYAGL
-598 WERQTEA
+598 WQRQTEQQNGG
-605 KPSAET
+605 

>member
-1 MPPVTK
+1 MPPVSK
-7 VSMGN
+7 VAMGN
-12 WPRAQDGSSQ
+12 WPRAHDGKSK
-22 PKLRDLFGLVREI
+22 PKLRDLIGLVKEI
-35 VWSKVPEE
+35 VWSKNPAE

-49 ILIGLL
+49 ILIAVL

-68 VYGALIDSLGIGLEL
+68 VYGALIDNLGIGMEV

-97 IADTVLDNV
+97 VADTVLDNV

-125 VYGHILRLPLS
+125 VYGHILRLPLA

-151 RGTRALEDLANVT
+151 RGTRALEELANVV
-164 LLGFLP
+164 LLSFVP
-170 IIIELVI
+170 IIIELLI
-177 AYILLI
+177 AYVLL
-183 ARYDLLSAMILAGTM
+183 ATRYDLWSAGILAVTMVFYLSAV
-198 VLYLLAVVI
+198 VL
-207 FDRIRSRLVGRVNEA
+207 FDRVRSRLVGRVNES

-237 ETVKTFAAETRQA
+237 ETVKTFAAEDRQA
-250 RAVDSAMEDYRG
+250 EAVDGAMEEYRG
-262 RAMKVSVYF
+262 RALKVSVYF
-271 MFRQVTIAL
+271 MIRQVTIAV
-280 ILSGSLVILLAPTV
+280 ILSGSLITLLAITV
-294 PKVSTGALTVGGF
+294 PKVSAGALTVGGF

-341 MSLFEVPNTITDRP
+341 MSLFEVPNTIHDKASAADLVP
-355 GAPNLAPGPGTLQ
+355 GDGSLA
-368 FEQVSFDYPSKGQV
+368 FEGVTFDYASKGTV
-382 LKRLDFTAEG
+382 LRDLSFVVPG
-392 GRTTALVG
+392 GKTTALVG

-414 RLYDPVEGAVKI
+414 RLYDPDKGSILI
-426 DGQDLRDVRLDS
+426 DGQDIRDVRLRS

-457 DANIRYARPDATDA
+457 DANIRYARPEASMD
-471 EVHEAAR
+471 EVREAAR
-478 MAAFSDFVDSLP
+478 MAAFSTFVEGLP
-490 LKYQTIVGDRGLK
+490 MGYETIVGDRGLK

-512 AIARAYLKEPLIFI
+512 AIARAYLKNPRIFI

-536 ATEAEIV
+536 GTEAEIV
-543 RNFTMAGEGRTQL
+543 RNFAHAGEGRTQL
-556 IIAHRLSTVMHADL
+556 IIAHRLSTVMHADQ
-570 ILVLDGGRLVEQ
+570 ILVLDNGSLVER
-582 GNHEKLLA
+582 GTHDELLA
-590 QKGLYADL
+590 LDGLYAGL
-598 WERQTEA
+598 WQRQTEQQ
-605 KPSAET
+605 SA

>member
-1 MPPVTK
+1 MPPVSK

-12 WPRAQDGSSQ
+12 WPRANEAKSQ
-22 PKLRDLFGLVREI
+22 PKLRDLLRLVKEI
-35 VWSKVPEE
+35 VWSENPAE

-49 ILIGLL
+49 ALVAVL

-68 VYGALIDSLGIGLEL
+68 VYGALIDSLGVGMEL

-125 VYGHILRLPLS
+125 VYGHILRLPLA

-151 RGTRALEDLANVT
+151 RGTRALEDLANLV
-164 LLGFLP
+164 LLSFLP

-183 ARYDLLSAMILAGTM
+183 TRYDVWSAMILAATM
-198 VLYLLAVVI
+198 VLYLTAVVM
-207 FDRIRSRLVGRVNEA
+207 FDRIRSRLVGKVNES
-222 EDRVS
+222 EDKVS

-237 ETVKTFAAETRQA
+237 ETVKTFAAENRQA
-250 RAVDSAMEDYRG
+250 VAVDGAMEEYRK
-262 RAMKVSVYF
+262 RALKVSIYF

-280 ILSGSLVILLAPTV
+280 ILSTALVILLAMTV

-316 LFQPLRGLGIVNRRI
+316 LFQPLRGLGLVNRRI

-341 MSLFEVPNTITDRP
+341 MSLFEVPNTITDKP
-355 GAPNLAPGPGTLQ
+355 GAKDLEPGDGSLS
-368 FEQVSFDYPSKGQV
+368 FDEVSFDYPSKGTV
-382 LKRLDFTAEG
+382 LRDLSFTAPG
-392 GRTTALVG
+392 GTTTALVG

-414 RLYDPVEGAVKI
+414 RLYDPAEGAIRI
-426 DGQDLRDVRLDS
+426 DGQDIRDVRLNS
-438 ARDALGVVPQ
+438 AREALGVVPQ

-457 DANIRYARPDATDA
+457 DANIRYARPEASDE
-471 EVHEAAR
+471 EVREAAK
-478 MAAFSDFVDSLP
+478 MAAFADFVEGLP
-490 LKYQTIVGDRGLK
+490 LKYETVVGDRGLK

-512 AIARAYLKEPLIFI
+512 AIARAYLKNPRIFI

-543 RNFTMAGEGRTQL
+543 QNFAKAGAGKTQL
-556 IIAHRLSTVMHADL
+556 IIAHRLSTVMHADQ
-570 ILVLDGGRLVEQ
+570 ILVLDEGALVER
-582 GNHEKLLA
+582 GTHAELLE
-590 QKGLYADL
+590 QDGLYADL
-598 WERQTEA
+598 WHRQTEA
-605 KPSAET
+605 QET

>member
-1 MPPVTK
+1 
-7 VSMGN
+7 MGN
-12 WPRAQDGSSQ
+12 WPRAHDGKSK
-22 PKLRDLFGLVREI
+22 PKLRDLIGLVKEI
-35 VWSKVPEE
+35 VWSKNPAE

-49 ILIGLL
+49 ILIAVL

-68 VYGALIDSLGIGLEL
+68 VYGALIDNLGIGMEV

-97 IADTVLDNV
+97 VADTVLDNV

-125 VYGHILRLPLS
+125 VYGHILRLPLA

-151 RGTRALEDLANVT
+151 RGTRALEELANVV
-164 LLGFLP
+164 LLSFVP
-170 IIIELVI
+170 IIIELLI
-177 AYILLI
+177 AYVLL
-183 ARYDLLSAMILAGTM
+183 ATRYDLWSAGILAVTMVFYLSAV
-198 VLYLLAVVI
+198 VL
-207 FDRIRSRLVGRVNEA
+207 FDRVRSRLVGRVNES

-237 ETVKTFAAETRQA
+237 ETVKTFAAEDRQA
-250 RAVDSAMEDYRG
+250 EAVDGAMEEYRG
-262 RAMKVSVYF
+262 RALKVSVYF
-271 MFRQVTIAL
+271 MIRQVTIAV
-280 ILSGSLVILLAPTV
+280 ILSGSLITLLAITV
-294 PKVSTGALTVGGF
+294 PKVSAGALTVGGF

-341 MSLFEVPNTITDRP
+341 MSLFEVPNTIHDKASAPDLVP
-355 GAPNLAPGPGTLQ
+355 GDGSLA
-368 FEQVSFDYPSKGQV
+368 FEGVTFDYASKGTV
-382 LKRLDFTAEG
+382 LRDLSFVVPG
-392 GRTTALVG
+392 GKTTALVG

-414 RLYDPVEGAVKI
+414 RLYDPDKGSILI
-426 DGQDLRDVRLDS
+426 DGQDIRDVRLRS

-457 DANIRYARPDATDA
+457 DANIRYARPEASMD
-471 EVHEAAR
+471 EVREAAR
-478 MAAFSDFVDSLP
+478 MAAFSTFVEGLP
-490 LKYQTIVGDRGLK
+490 MGYETIVGDRGLK

-512 AIARAYLKEPLIFI
+512 AIARAYLKNPRIFI

-536 ATEAEIV
+536 GTEAEIV
-543 RNFTMAGEGRTQL
+543 RNFAHAGEGRTQL
-556 IIAHRLSTVMHADL
+556 IIAHRLSTVMHADQ
-570 ILVLDGGRLVEQ
+570 ILVLDNGSLAERGTHDE
-582 GNHEKLLA
+582 LLA
-590 QKGLYADL
+590 LDGLYAGL
-598 WERQTEA
+598 WQRQTEQQ
-605 KPSAET
+605 SA

>member
-1 MPPVTK
+1 MPPVSK
-7 VSMGN
+7 VAMGN
-12 WPRAQDGSSQ
+12 WPRAHDGKSK
-22 PKLRDLFGLVREI
+22 PKLRDLIGLVKEI
-35 VWSKVPEE
+35 VWSKNPAE

-49 ILIGLL
+49 ILIAVL

-68 VYGALIDSLGIGLEL
+68 VYGALIDNLGIGMEV

-97 IADTVLDNV
+97 VADTVLDNV

-125 VYGHILRLPLS
+125 VYGHILRLPLA

-151 RGTRALEDLANVT
+151 RGTRALEELANVV
-164 LLGFLP
+164 LLSFVP
-170 IIIELVI
+170 IIIELLI
-177 AYILLI
+177 AYVLL
-183 ARYDLLSAMILAGTM
+183 ATRYDLWSAGILAVTMVFYLSAV
-198 VLYLLAVVI
+198 VL
-207 FDRIRSRLVGRVNEA
+207 FDRVRSRLVGRVNES

-237 ETVKTFAAETRQA
+237 ETVKTFAAEDRQA
-250 RAVDSAMEDYRG
+250 EAVDGAMEEYRG
-262 RAMKVSVYF
+262 RALKVSVYF
-271 MFRQVTIAL
+271 MIRQVTIAV
-280 ILSGSLVILLAPTV
+280 ILSGSLITLLAITV
-294 PKVSTGALTVGGF
+294 PKVSAGALTVGGF

-341 MSLFEVPNTITDRP
+341 MSLFEVPNTIHDKASAPDLVP
-355 GAPNLAPGPGTLQ
+355 GDGSLA
-368 FEQVSFDYPSKGQV
+368 FEGVTFDYASKGTV
-382 LKRLDFTAEG
+382 LRDLSFVVPG
-392 GRTTALVG
+392 GKTTALVG

-414 RLYDPVEGAVKI
+414 RLYDPDKGSILI
-426 DGQDLRDVRLDS
+426 DGQDIRDVRLRS

-457 DANIRYARPDATDA
+457 DANIRYARPEASMD
-471 EVHEAAR
+471 EVREAAR
-478 MAAFSDFVDSLP
+478 MAAFSTFVEGLP
-490 LKYQTIVGDRGLK
+490 MGYETIVGDRGLK

-512 AIARAYLKEPLIFI
+512 AIARAYLKNPRIFI

-536 ATEAEIV
+536 GTEAEIV
-543 RNFTMAGEGRTQL
+543 RNFAHAGEGRTQL
-556 IIAHRLSTVMHADL
+556 IIAHRLSTVMHADQ
-570 ILVLDGGRLVEQ
+570 ILVLDNGSLVER
-582 GNHEKLLA
+582 GTHDELLA
-590 QKGLYADL
+590 LDGLYAGL
-598 WERQTEA
+598 WQRQTEQQ
-605 KPSAET
+605 SA

>member
-1 MPPVTK
+1 MPPVSK
-7 VSMGN
+7 VAMGN
-12 WPRAQDGSSQ
+12 WPRAHDGKSK
-22 PKLRDLFGLVREI
+22 PKLRDLVGLVKEI
-35 VWSKVPEE
+35 VWSKNPAE

-49 ILIGLL
+49 ILIAVL

-68 VYGALIDSLGIGLEL
+68 VYGALIDNLGIGMEV

-97 IADTVLDNV
+97 VADTVLDNV

-125 VYGHILRLPLS
+125 VYGHILRLPLA

-151 RGTRALEDLANVT
+151 RGTRALEELANVV
-164 LLGFLP
+164 LLSFVP
-170 IIIELVI
+170 IIIELLI
-177 AYILLI
+177 AYVLL
-183 ARYDLLSAMILAGTM
+183 ATRYDLWSAGILAVTMVFYLSAV
-198 VLYLLAVVI
+198 VL
-207 FDRIRSRLVGRVNEA
+207 FDRVRSRLVGRVNES

-237 ETVKTFAAETRQA
+237 ETVKTFAAEDRQA
-250 RAVDSAMEDYRG
+250 EAVDGAMEEYRG
-262 RAMKVSVYF
+262 RALKVSVYF
-271 MFRQVTIAL
+271 MIRQVTIAV
-280 ILSGSLVILLAPTV
+280 ILSGSLITLLAITV
-294 PKVSTGALTVGGF
+294 PKVSAGALTVGGF

-341 MSLFEVPNTITDRP
+341 MSLFEVPNTIHDKASAPDLVP
-355 GAPNLAPGPGTLQ
+355 GDGSLA
-368 FEQVSFDYPSKGQV
+368 FEGVTFDYASKGTV
-382 LKRLDFTAEG
+382 LRDLSFVVPG
-392 GRTTALVG
+392 GKTTALVG

-414 RLYDPVEGAVKI
+414 RLYDPDKGSILI
-426 DGQDLRDVRLDS
+426 DGQDIRDVRLRS

-457 DANIRYARPDATDA
+457 DANIRYARPEASMD
-471 EVHEAAR
+471 EVREAAR
-478 MAAFSDFVDSLP
+478 MAAFSTFVEGLP
-490 LKYQTIVGDRGLK
+490 MGYETIVGDRGLK

-512 AIARAYLKEPLIFI
+512 AIARAYLKNPRIFI

-536 ATEAEIV
+536 GTEAEIV
-543 RNFTMAGEGRTQL
+543 RNFAHAGEGRTQL
-556 IIAHRLSTVMHADL
+556 IIAHRLSTVMHADQ
-570 ILVLDGGRLVEQ
+570 ILVLEHGSLVER
-582 GNHEKLLA
+582 GTHDELLA
-590 QKGLYADL
+590 LDGLYAGL
-598 WERQTEA
+598 WQRQTEQQ
-605 KPSAET
+605 SA

>member
-1 MPPVTK
+1 MPPVSK
-7 VSMGN
+7 VAMGN
-12 WPRAQDGSSQ
+12 WPRANDGKTQ
-22 PKLRDLFGLVREI
+22 PKLRDLISLVKEI
-35 VWSKVPEE
+35 VWSKNPAE

-49 ILIGLL
+49 ILIAIL

-68 VYGALIDSLGIGLEL
+68 VYGALIDNLGVGMEV

-97 IADTVLDNV
+97 VADTVLDNV

-125 VYGHILRLPLS
+125 VYGHILRLPLA

-151 RGTRALEDLANVT
+151 RGTRALEELANVV
-164 LLGFLP
+164 LLSFIP
-170 IIIELVI
+170 IIIELLI
-177 AYILLI
+177 AYVLL
-183 ARYDLLSAMILAGTM
+183 ATRYDIWSALILAVTM
-198 VLYLLAVVI
+198 VLYLTAVVL
-207 FDRIRSRLVGRVNEA
+207 FDRVRSRLVGRVNEA

-237 ETVKTFAAETRQA
+237 ETVKTFAAENRQA
-250 RAVDSAMEDYRG
+250 EAVDGAMEDYRA

-271 MFRQVTIAL
+271 VARQVTIAL
-280 ILSGSLVILLAPTV
+280 ILSGSLVTLLAITV
-294 PKVSTGALTVGGF
+294 PKVSAGALTVGGF

-341 MSLFEVPNTITDRP
+341 MSLFEVPNTIRDKDGAGDLVP
-355 GAPNLAPGPGTLQ
+355 GDGSLTFAGVT
-368 FEQVSFDYPSKGQV
+368 FDYPSKGTV
-382 LKRLDFTAEG
+382 LRDLSFVAPG
-392 GRTTALVG
+392 GKTTALVG

-414 RLYDPVEGAVKI
+414 RLYDPAKGAILI
-426 DGQDLRDVRLDS
+426 DGQDIRDVRLDS

-457 DANIRYARPDATDA
+457 DANIRYARPDATVE
-471 EVHEAAR
+471 EVREAAR
-478 MAAFSDFVDSLP
+478 MAAFSTFVESLP
-490 LKYQTIVGDRGLK
+490 KGYDTIVGDRGLK

-512 AIARAYLKEPLIFI
+512 AIARAYLKNPRIFI

-543 RNFTMAGEGRTQL
+543 RNFAHAGEGRTQL
-556 IIAHRLSTVMHADL
+556 IIAHRLSTVMHADQ
-570 ILVLDGGRLVEQ
+570 ILVLDAGALAERGTHAE
-582 GNHEKLLA
+582 LLDRG
-590 QKGLYADL
+590 GLYAGL
-598 WERQTEA
+598 WQRQTEQQNGD
-605 KPSAET
+605 

>member
-1 MPPVTK
+1 MPPVSK
-7 VSMGN
+7 VAMGN
-12 WPRAQDGSSQ
+12 WPRANDGKTK
-22 PKLRDLFGLVREI
+22 PKLRDLIGLVKEI
-35 VWSKVPEE
+35 VWSKNPAE

-49 ILIGLL
+49 ILIAVL

-68 VYGALIDSLGIGLEL
+68 VYGALIDNLGIGMEV

-97 IADTVLDNV
+97 VADTVLDNV

-125 VYGHILRLPLS
+125 VYGHILRLPLA

-151 RGTRALEDLANVT
+151 RGTRALEELANVV
-164 LLGFLP
+164 LLSFVP
-170 IIIELVI
+170 IIIELLI
-177 AYILLI
+177 AYVLL
-183 ARYDLLSAMILAGTM
+183 ATRYDIWSAAILGVTM
-198 VLYLLAVVI
+198 VFYLTAVVL
-207 FDRIRSRLVGRVNEA
+207 FDRVRSRLVGKVNES

-237 ETVKTFAAETRQA
+237 ETVKTFAAEDRQA
-250 RAVDSAMEDYRG
+250 EAVDGAMEEYRG
-262 RAMKVSVYF
+262 RALKVSVYF
-271 MFRQVTIAL
+271 MIRQVTIAI
-280 ILSGSLVILLAPTV
+280 ILSGSLMTLLAITV
-294 PKVSTGALTVGGF
+294 PKVSAGALTVGGF

-341 MSLFEVPNTITDRP
+341 MSLFEVPNTIHDKANTADLVP
-355 GAPNLAPGPGTLQ
+355 GNGSLA
-368 FEQVSFDYPSKGQV
+368 FEGVTFDYASKGTV
-382 LKRLDFTAEG
+382 LRDLSFVVPG
-392 GRTTALVG
+392 GKTTALVG

-414 RLYDPVEGAVKI
+414 RLYDPDKGAILI
-426 DGQDLRDVRLDS
+426 DGQDIRDVRLSS

-457 DANIRYARPDATDA
+457 DANIRYARPEASMD
-471 EVHEAAR
+471 EVREAAR
-478 MAAFSDFVDSLP
+478 MAAFSTFVESLP
-490 LKYQTIVGDRGLK
+490 KGYETIVGDRGLK

-512 AIARAYLKEPLIFI
+512 AIARAYLKSPRIFI

-536 ATEAEIV
+536 GTEAEIV
-543 RNFTMAGEGRTQL
+543 RNFAHAGEGRTQL
-556 IIAHRLSTVMHADL
+556 IIAHRLSTVMHADQ
-570 ILVLDGGRLVEQ
+570 ILVLDKGSLVER
-582 GNHEKLLA
+582 GTHDDLLA
-590 QKGLYADL
+590 LNGLYAGL
-598 WERQTEA
+598 WQRQTEQQ
-605 KPSAET
+605 SA

>member
-1 MPPVTK
+1 MPPVSK
-7 VSMGN
+7 VAMGN
-12 WPRAQDGSSQ
+12 WPRAHDGKTQ
-22 PKLRDLFGLVREI
+22 PKLRDLISLVKEI
-35 VWSKVPEE
+35 VWSKNPAE

-49 ILIGLL
+49 ILIAIL

-68 VYGALIDSLGIGLEL
+68 VYGALIDNLGVGMEV

-97 IADTVLDNV
+97 VADTVLDNV

-125 VYGHILRLPLS
+125 VYGHILRLPLA

-151 RGTRALEDLANVT
+151 RGTRALEELANVV
-164 LLGFLP
+164 LLSFIP
-170 IIIELVI
+170 IIIELLI
-177 AYILLI
+177 AYVLL
-183 ARYDLLSAMILAGTM
+183 ATRYDIWSALILAVTM
-198 VLYLLAVVI
+198 VLYLTAVVL
-207 FDRIRSRLVGRVNEA
+207 FDRVRSRLVGQVNEA
-222 EDRVS
+222 EDKVS

-237 ETVKTFAAETRQA
+237 ETVKTFAAENRQA
-250 RAVDSAMEDYRG
+250 EAVDGAMEDYRA

-271 MFRQVTIAL
+271 MARQVTIAL
-280 ILSGSLVILLAPTV
+280 ILSGSLVTLLAITV
-294 PKVSTGALTVGGF
+294 PKVSAGALTVGGF

-341 MSLFEVPNTITDRP
+341 MSLFEVPNTIRDKEGAGDLVP
-355 GAPNLAPGPGTLQ
+355 GDGSLTFAGVT
-368 FEQVSFDYPSKGQV
+368 FDYPSKGTV
-382 LKRLDFTAEG
+382 LRDLSFVAPG
-392 GRTTALVG
+392 GKTTALVG

-414 RLYDPVEGAVKI
+414 RLYDPAHGAILI
-426 DGQDLRDVRLDS
+426 DGQDIRDVRLDS
-438 ARDALGVVPQ
+438 AREALGVVPQ

-457 DANIRYARPDATDA
+457 DANIRYARPDATVE

-478 MAAFSDFVDSLP
+478 MAAFSTFVESLP
-490 LKYQTIVGDRGLK
+490 NGYDTIVGDRGLK

-512 AIARAYLKEPLIFI
+512 AIARAYLKNPRIFI

-543 RNFTMAGEGRTQL
+543 RNFAHAGEGRTQL
-556 IIAHRLSTVMHADL
+556 IIAHRLSTVMHADQ
-570 ILVLDGGRLVEQ
+570 ILVLNEGALAERGTHAE
-582 GNHEKLLA
+582 LLA
-590 QKGLYADL
+590 KGGLYAGL
-598 WERQTEA
+598 WQRQTEQQNG
-605 KPSAET
+605 S

>member
-1 MPPVTK
+1 MPPVSK
-7 VSMGN
+7 VAMGN
-12 WPRAQDGSSQ
+12 WPRANDGKTK
-22 PKLRDLFGLVREI
+22 PKLRDLIGLVKEI
-35 VWSKVPEE
+35 VWSKNPTE

-49 ILIGLL
+49 ILIAVL

-68 VYGALIDSLGIGLEL
+68 VYGALIDNLGIGMEV

-97 IADTVLDNV
+97 VADTVLDNV

-125 VYGHILRLPLS
+125 VYGHILRLPLA

-151 RGTRALEDLANVT
+151 RGTRALEELANVV
-164 LLGFLP
+164 LLSFVP
-170 IIIELVI
+170 IIIELLI
-177 AYILLI
+177 AYVLL
-183 ARYDLLSAMILAGTM
+183 ATRYDIWSAAILGVTM
-198 VLYLLAVVI
+198 VFYLTAVVL
-207 FDRIRSRLVGRVNEA
+207 FDRVRSRLVGKVNES

-237 ETVKTFAAETRQA
+237 ETVKTFAAEDRQA
-250 RAVDSAMEDYRG
+250 EAVDGAMEEYRG
-262 RAMKVSVYF
+262 RALKVSVYF
-271 MFRQVTIAL
+271 MIRQVTIAI
-280 ILSGSLVILLAPTV
+280 ILSGSLMTLLAITV
-294 PKVSTGALTVGGF
+294 PKVSAGALTVGGF

-341 MSLFEVPNTITDRP
+341 MSLFEVPNTIHDKANAADLVP
-355 GAPNLAPGPGTLQ
+355 GNGSLA
-368 FEQVSFDYPSKGQV
+368 FEGVTFDYASKGTV
-382 LKRLDFTAEG
+382 LRDLSFVVPG
-392 GRTTALVG
+392 GKTTALVG

-414 RLYDPVEGAVKI
+414 RLYEPDKGAILI
-426 DGQDLRDVRLDS
+426 DGQDIRDVRLSS

-457 DANIRYARPDATDA
+457 DANIRYARPEASMD
-471 EVHEAAR
+471 EVREAAR
-478 MAAFSDFVDSLP
+478 MAAFSTFVESLP
-490 LKYQTIVGDRGLK
+490 KGYETIVGDRGLK

-512 AIARAYLKEPLIFI
+512 AIARAYLKNPRIFI

-536 ATEAEIV
+536 GTEAEIV
-543 RNFTMAGEGRTQL
+543 RNFAHAGEGRTQL
-556 IIAHRLSTVMHADL
+556 IIAHRLSTVMHADQ
-570 ILVLDGGRLVEQ
+570 ILVLDKGSLVER
-582 GNHEKLLA
+582 GTHDDLLA
-590 QKGLYADL
+590 LNGLYAGL
-598 WERQTEA
+598 WQRQTEQQ
-605 KPSAET
+605 SA

>member
-1 MPPVTK
+1 MPPVSK
-7 VSMGN
+7 VAMGN
-12 WPRAQDGSSQ
+12 WPRANDGKTK
-22 PKLRDLFGLVREI
+22 PKLRELIGLVKEI
-35 VWSKVPEE
+35 VWSKNPAE

-49 ILIGLL
+49 ILIALL

-68 VYGALIDSLGIGLEL
+68 VYGALIDNLGIGMEV

-97 IADTVLDNV
+97 VADTVLDNV

-125 VYGHILRLPLS
+125 VYGHILRLPLA

-151 RGTRALEDLANVT
+151 RGTRALEELANVV
-164 LLGFLP
+164 LLSFVP
-170 IIIELVI
+170 IIIELLI
-177 AYILLI
+177 AYVLL
-183 ARYDLLSAMILAGTM
+183 ATRYDIWSAAILGVTM
-198 VLYLLAVVI
+198 VFYLTAVVL
-207 FDRIRSRLVGRVNEA
+207 FDRVRSRLVGKVNES

-237 ETVKTFAAETRQA
+237 ETVKTFAAEDRQA
-250 RAVDSAMEDYRG
+250 EAVDGAMEEYRG
-262 RAMKVSVYF
+262 RALKVSVYF
-271 MFRQVTIAL
+271 MIRQVTIAI
-280 ILSGSLVILLAPTV
+280 ILSGSLMTLLAITV
-294 PKVSTGALTVGGF
+294 PKVSAGALTVGGF

-341 MSLFEVPNTITDRP
+341 MSLFEVPNTIHDKANAADLVP
-355 GAPNLAPGPGTLQ
+355 GNGSLA
-368 FEQVSFDYPSKGQV
+368 FEGVTFDYASKGTV
-382 LKRLDFTAEG
+382 LRDLSFVVPG
-392 GRTTALVG
+392 GKTTALVG

-414 RLYDPVEGAVKI
+414 RLYDPDKGAILI
-426 DGQDLRDVRLDS
+426 DGQDIRDVRLSS

-457 DANIRYARPDATDA
+457 DANIRYARPEASMD
-471 EVHEAAR
+471 EVREAAR
-478 MAAFSDFVDSLP
+478 MAAFSTFVESLP
-490 LKYQTIVGDRGLK
+490 KGYETIVGDRGLK

-512 AIARAYLKEPLIFI
+512 AIARAYLKSPRIFI

-536 ATEAEIV
+536 GTEAEIV
-543 RNFTMAGEGRTQL
+543 RNFAHAGEGRTQL
-556 IIAHRLSTVMHADL
+556 IIAHRLSTVMHADQ
-570 ILVLDGGRLVEQ
+570 ILVLDKGSLVER
-582 GNHEKLLA
+582 GTHDDLLA
-590 QKGLYADL
+590 LNGLYAGL
-598 WERQTEA
+598 WQRQTEQQ
-605 KPSAET
+605 SA